1 MKRMAWLFALLLA
14 ASAGAQAE
22 EADAPPLRSADIP
35 MDAATLKKGL
45 MVFTNTCQTC
55 HGLRYFQYRH
65 LREYRQA
72 LGLSDEE
79 IRELQGDHDKMEP
92 FAPMT
97 PPEAAKQMFG
107 LEPPDLSL
115 VTRARKGGARYV
127 YSLLTGYAHDPK
139 GKVPDGN
146 YNLYFPGHRIA
157 MPDPLGWLDH
167 DPAQTKEL
175 EEQARAVAAFL
186 AFVGDPHQL
195 ERRAIGKWVLG
206 FLVLLTIVFYLLYR
220 ETWKDIHDEGGKA

>member
-1 MKRMAWLFALLLA
+1 MNHMAWMLALVLA
-14 ASAGAQAE
+14 GIGVAQAS
-22 EADAPPLRSADIP
+22 EADAPALPDVEIP

-45 MVFTNTCQTC
+45 MVFTSNCQTC
-55 HGLRYFQYRH
+55 HGLRYLQYRH
-65 LREYRQA
+65 LREYREV
-72 LGLSDEE
+72 LGLTDAE
-79 IRELQGDHDKMEP
+79 IQELQGDHDKMET
-92 FAPMT
+92 FKPMT
-97 PPEAAKQMFG
+97 PPEAAKEMFG
-107 LEPPDLSL
+107 LAPPDLSL
-115 VTRARKGGARYV
+115 ITRARKGGARYV
-127 YSLLTGYAHDPK
+127 YALLTGYAHDPK

-220 ETWKDIHDEGGKA
+220 ETWKDIHNEGGKA